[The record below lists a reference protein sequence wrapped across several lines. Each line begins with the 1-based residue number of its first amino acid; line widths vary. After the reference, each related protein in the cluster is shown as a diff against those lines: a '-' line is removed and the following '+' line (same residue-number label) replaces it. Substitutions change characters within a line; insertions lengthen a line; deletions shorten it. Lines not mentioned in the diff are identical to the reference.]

1 MCHIL
6 HKHDVMRLDISR
18 PILVKNYFSYKIS
31 MNENM
36 FIENYGDFS
45 QIKKNSKISFVR
57 ETTGKQLLQEMK
69 KEPYNF
75 IFFTNEKENP
85 IFVNSIKTTLP
96 YIPNI
101 LKAATNFSFV
111 SVSVKGSSHPFH
123 SHGRTWNYMIYGT
136 KKWYFNF
143 KNQKNDGINLCRID
157 NNSHTSRYSCIQKSN
172 DLLIF
177 PDNLMHGTCNLNDF
191 SISLGYQEGTPSTN
205 YHTSINVFENISKY
219 YDKLETQTYRT
230 KDLNTLSVHRF
241 MGKHKTTTLHYD
253 IIYSYMIEKN
263 TSAKNLDAGCGVG
276 GAMMYLSSKE
286 QSWVFNGYSL
296 SHTQYKSFMKY
307 KTNDRVEMYVESFDN
322 IKEMYSN
329 IYSIEALI
337 HTNNLEKT
345 INIFSKHLRLGG
357 RLILIDDYISSK
369 YDATDDKFVAFK
381 KAWMGVSLVNT
392 DDIVHVCTKNG
403 LKLISKRDLGQEFE
417 IKKYNYDNRK
427 IEIRERSVHQGFFG
441 GDLRRNLYID
451 NHLQYWL
458 FVFEKV

>member
-1 MCHIL
+1 
-6 HKHDVMRLDISR
+6 
-18 PILVKNYFSYKIS
+18 
-31 MNENM
+31 
-36 FIENYGDFS
+36 
-45 QIKKNSKISFVR
+45 
-57 ETTGKQLLQEMK
+57 
-69 KEPYNF
+69 
-75 IFFTNEKENP
+75 
-85 IFVNSIKTTLP
+85 
-96 YIPNI
+96 
-101 LKAATNFSFV
+101 
-111 SVSVKGSSHPFH
+111 
-123 SHGRTWNYMIYGT
+123 
-136 KKWYFNF
+136 
-143 KNQKNDGINLCRID
+143 
-157 NNSHTSRYSCIQKSN
+157 
-172 DLLIF
+172 
-177 PDNLMHGTCNLNDF
+177 
-191 SISLGYQEGTPSTN
+191 
-205 YHTSINVFENISKY
+205 
-219 YDKLETQTYRT
+219 
-230 KDLNTLSVHRF
+230 
-241 MGKHKTTTLHYD
+241 
-253 IIYSYMIEKN
+253 
-263 TSAKNLDAGCGVG
+263 
-276 GAMMYLSSKE
+276 
-286 QSWVFNGYSL
+286 
-296 SHTQYKSFMKY
+296 MKY